1 MRDLDEATRA
11 ELVNKVDQLVL
22 GGMDRLFARRQVWND
37 YQAELVAI
45 AAGVE
50 GIDERPPPPAFPP
63 VREMGKSYQ
72 PKSWYIP
79 RPDSGQG
86 FFTPERIEKSR
97 SELEKLKQNLKA
109 GVK

>member
-1 MRDLDEATRA
+1 MRDLDKATRV
-11 ELVNKVDQLVL
+11 ELANKVDQLVL

-45 AAGVE
+45 AASVE
-50 GIDERPPPPAFPP
+50 GIDERPPPPALTS
-63 VREMGKSYQ
+63 EKGKSYQ

-79 RPDSGQG
+79 RPDSGQN

-97 SELEKLKQNLKA
+97 SELAKLKQNLKA

>member
-11 ELVNKVDQLVL
+11 ELADKVELLVV

-45 AAGVE
+45 AASVE
-50 GIDERPPPPAFPP
+50 GIDERPPPDLPP
-63 VREMGKSYQ
+63 PREKGKSYQ

-79 RPDSGQG
+79 RPDSGQN
-86 FFTPERIEKSR
+86 FFTPERMQKSR
-97 SELEKLKQNLKA
+97 SELEKLKQRM
-109 GVK
+109 GVKS